1 MEIKKVEDEVSQ
13 IKENHTR
20 ENHQR
25 ENHQRENHQREKH
38 TKENQT
44 EVLREDKSFLLFIGV
59 PLIIYLGRQ
68 PLISQILSF

>member
-1 MEIKKVEDEVSQ
+1 MMMMMIIKKKVENEVSQ

-20 ENHQR
+20 ENHTR
-25 ENHQRENHQREKH
+25 ENHIRENH

-59 PLIIYLGRQ
+59 PI
-68 PLISQILSF
+68 ISQISSF